1 MRALLRS
8 PPIENY
14 SFLVMVLSV
23 RLTVWISQ
31 YKTRL
36 LIFSKLKT
44 LKVVHIGPVATPSMA
59 VQYLDRE
66 PMAVISIPISK
77 VDRHIPVGFVVITLL
92 PAFNSSFTRLLKNS
106 WVKVGNWFDFGSAL
120 TIRVS
125 KDIGR
130 EAFNAEYSKSKSL
143 LTAMGL
149 STPKRLDK

>member
-23 RLTVWISQ
+23 KLTDWISQ
-31 YKTRL
+31 YKTLL

-44 LKVVHIGPVATPSMA
+44 LKVVQIGPVATPSMA

-66 PMAVISIPISK
+66 PMAVTSIPISK

-120 TIRVS
+120 ITRVS
-125 KDIGR
+125 KDMGKG
-130 EAFNAEYSKSKSL
+130 AFNAEYSKSKSL
-143 LTAMGL
+143 LQAMGL